1 MRGVKNTAQPEEGLI
16 SNVLKGTPLA
26 GMGLM
31 PKLSEREIIIELT
44 EQQFKDMVLA
54 NADARAKQSV
64 DIKISEGKIIL
75 KIRLF

>member
-1 MRGVKNTAQPEEGLI
+1 MNGEKEAEGLI

-31 PKLSEREIIIELT
+31 PKLSDREIIIELT
-44 EQQFKDMVLA
+44 EQQFRDMVMA

-64 DIKISEGKIIL
+64 EIKVTEGKIIL